1 MKKITNIILDVQNRS
16 TYFDY
21 VKSEY
26 MLVAQDLMITI
37 FDSEDNMTPESKE
50 EIQFYINRLNSLKKD
65 LLRGLD
71 EFTDNVML
79 LNNKINGEDIDG

>member
-21 VKSEY
+21 MKSEY

>member
-1 MKKITNIILDVQNRS
+1 
-16 TYFDY
+16 
-21 VKSEY
+21 